1 MRAAEARANSFLNPY
16 SKGDNANDDVNDDFG
31 DCHADID
38 DADDCND
45 GKGRVN
51 SSPNPLRAGAEL
63 SLSFSLPKFFFL
75 SPQIIFFSPQIIFL
89 SPQIIFLSPQ
99 IIPFSFP
106 INLSFF
112 SFPTNF

>member
-1 MRAAEARANSFLNPY
+1 MVESQQRLDSMRAAEARANSFLNPY
-16 SKGDNANDDVNDDFG
+16 SKGDDANDDVNDDFG

-45 GKGRVN
+45 GKGRAN

-75 SPQIIFFSPQIIFL
+75 SPQIIF
-89 SPQIIFLSPQ
+89 LSPQ